1 MDKILSIVIPTYNM
15 EKYLDKCL
23 SSLVLEDKELMR
35 QLEVLVVND
44 GSKDRSSEIAHSYEN
59 QFPETFYVI
68 DKENGGHGSCC
79 NVGLKEAHGKY
90 IHFLDSDDWFDANI
104 KLFIKK
110 LLTIDADV
118 FITKRVDEYVE
129 IGTSKIHQH
138 NVEYDKLCKV
148 DEIDYSSIDHT
159 LFSIHEST
167 YRTGLLR
174 DNKIIFMEN
183 CSYDDTILRV
193 APYPNVK
200 KIYFVDLVL
209 YHYLLGRPGQSM
221 AIDVYKRKLGQL
233 ESNIIH
239 LLDYVSEMNKSNL
252 APNVM
257 NYIKRI
263 FTIHANKILKDY
275 IRIKTP
281 TRRSD
286 VLRCYNVL
294 TNKKYSI
301 WLDNNSF
308 FQKLHKHHSYID
320 LSWRFLCQDFNS
332 LLQNINRFIRM

>member
-1 MDKILSIVIPTYNM
+1 MEKILTIVIPTYNM

-44 GSKDRSSEIAHSYEN
+44 GSKDRSSEIAHSYQSN
-59 QFPETFYVI
+59 YPETFFVI

-79 NVGLKEAHGKY
+79 NVGLKVARGKF
-90 IHFLDSDDWFDANI
+90 IHFLDSDDWFDTNI
-104 KLFIKK
+104 KILIKK

-129 IGTSKIHQH
+129 IGASKIHQH
-138 NVEYDKLCKV
+138 NVEYNKYYNV
-148 DEIDYSSIDHT
+148 EEFDYSSIDHT

-167 YRTGLLR
+167 YKTGLLR
-174 DNKIIFMEN
+174 ANKIYFMEN

-193 APYPNVK
+193 APFPNVK
-200 KIYFVDLVL
+200 SLYFVDIVL

-221 AIDVYKRKLGQL
+221 AIDVYKRKLSQL
-233 ESNIIH
+233 ELNIIH
-239 LLDYVSEMNKSNL
+239 LLDYVSEMNTSNL
-252 APNVM
+252 SPVVM

-263 FTIHANKILKDY
+263 FTIHANKILNDY

-281 TRRSD
+281 TRRSN

-294 TNKKYSI
+294 SNKKYSMWI
-301 WLDNNSF
+301 DDNLF
-308 FQKLHKHHSYID
+308 FQKLSNHHSYLD
-320 LSWRFLCQDFNS
+320 LSWRFLCQDINS
-332 LLQNINRFIRM
+332 LLQNIIRFIRK